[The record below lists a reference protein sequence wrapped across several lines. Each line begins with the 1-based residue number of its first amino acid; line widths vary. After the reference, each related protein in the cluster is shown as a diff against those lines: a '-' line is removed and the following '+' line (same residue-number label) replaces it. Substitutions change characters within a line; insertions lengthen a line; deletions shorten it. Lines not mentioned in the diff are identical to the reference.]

1 MKDVKME
8 MLSSGMPVAIE
19 LGNKSGFIEINTKR
33 NDRKWN
39 RNFFKL
45 RMLLVVY
52 NIINGTI

>member
-1 MKDVKME
+1 MKDEKME
-8 MLSSGMPVAIE
+8 MLSSGMPGNK